1 MLETGWVSGV
11 DGSARH
17 HVVVIG
23 GGFGGLQAVKV
34 LRGADVDV
42 TLIDRNNYH
51 LFQPLNYQV
60 ATGSLA
66 PSEIAA
72 PLRGVFRRDENV
84 RVLLGDVTCFDL
96 HDRELSI
103 APVVPGGSG
112 FTLRYDSLL
121 VSGGS
126 SYSYFGHEEW
136 RSIALEVKSL
146 DSAIEV
152 RGRILG
158 AFEAAEIESDP
169 KVRASWLTFVVVGAG
184 PTGVEMA
191 GQIAELARATLP
203 AEFRQS
209 DPRTGRVLLVET
221 ANCVLTAFPKSLSA
235 RAKRSLEKLGVTPML
250 SHTVVDV
257 HSDSVEVQA
266 ADGTRTEIPARTVVW
281 AAGVTA
287 SPLARLLS
295 VACRAETDKA
305 GRLTVEPDLSLP
317 GCPEVLA
324 FGDMV
329 RIRDA
334 KSGEPRT
341 LPGLAPVAMQQGR
354 YAGRVITDRL
364 AGRETPPFR
373 YLDKGTL
380 ATIGRASAVADI
392 RGIHLSGFPAWVTW
406 LVVHLFYLIGFGN
419 RVLVVLQWADSFF
432 SRGRGARLITEVAET
447 PAHERVAMSP
457 PVGSDE
463 RGGVRAAR

>member
-1 MLETGWVSGV
+1 
-11 DGSARH
+11 
-17 HVVVIG
+17 VVVVG
-23 GGFGGLQAVKV
+23 GGFGGLQAVKT
-34 LRGADVDV
+34 LRKTDVDV

-66 PSEIAA
+66 ASEIAA
-72 PLRGVFRRDENV
+72 PLRGVFARDERV
-84 RVLLGDVTCFDL
+84 RVLLGDVTGFDL
-96 HDRELSI
+96 ERRELAV
-103 APVVPGGSG
+103 APVVPGGTG
-112 FTLRYDSLL
+112 FTVPYDSLL

-136 RSIALEVKSL
+136 RTMALEVKSL

-169 KVRASWLTFVVVGAG
+169 DARASWLTFVVVGAG

-191 GQIAELARATLP
+191 GQIAELARDTLP
-203 AEFRQS
+203 GQFRQA
-209 DPRTGRVLLVET
+209 DPRSGRVLLIET
-221 ANCVLTAFPKSLSA
+221 ADRVLTAFPESLSA
-235 RAKRSLEKLGVTPML
+235 SAKEALEELGVTPML

-257 HSDSVEVQA
+257 QSERVEVQD
-266 ADGTRTEIPARTVVW
+266 ADGTRTEIPTRTVVW

-287 SPLARLLS
+287 SPLARVLGE
-295 VACRAETDKA
+295 ACGAEIDRA
-305 GRLTVEPDLSLP
+305 GRLTVEPDLTLP
-317 GCPEVLA
+317 GHPEVLA

-334 KSGEPRT
+334 KTGQAQT

-354 YAGRVITDRL
+354 YAGRLITDRL
-364 AGRETPPFR
+364 SGRATPPFR
-373 YLDKGTL
+373 YRDKGTL
-380 ATIGRASAVADI
+380 ATIGRARAVADI
-392 RGIHLSGFPAWVTW
+392 RGVHLSGFLAWVTW

-419 RVLVVLQWADSFF
+419 RVLVLLHWANSFF
-432 SRGRGARLITEVAET
+432 THGRAARLITEVAET
-447 PAHERVAMSP
+447 PAHERA
-457 PVGSDE
+457 PVGT
-463 RGGVRAAR
+463 GARLGDP

>member
-1 MLETGWVSGV
+1 VSDYV
-11 DGSARH
+11 QTSRRNR
-17 HVVVIG
+17 VVVVG
-23 GGFGGLQAVKV
+23 GGFGGLEAVKK

-51 LFQPLNYQV
+51 LFQPLSYQV

-84 RVLLGDVTCFDL
+84 RVLLGEVTGFDL
-96 HDRELSI
+96 ERRELAI
-103 APVVPGGSG
+103 APVVPGGSPW
-112 FTLRYDSLL
+112 TIQYDTLL

-136 RSIALEVKSL
+136 RSLALEVKSL
-146 DSAIEV
+146 DSALEV

-158 AFEAAEIESDP
+158 AFEQAEIEGDP
-169 KVRASWLTFVVVGAG
+169 RERMAWLTFVVVGAG

-209 DPRTGRVLLVET
+209 DPRSGRVLLIEMSDR
-221 ANCVLTAFPKSLSA
+221 VLTAFPESLSA
-235 RAKRSLEKLGVTPML
+235 KARRSLEKLGVTPML
-250 SHTVVDV
+250 SHMVTNV
-257 HSDSVEVQA
+257 HEDCVEVRA
-266 ADGTRTEIPARTVVW
+266 EDGTSTEIPTRTIVW

-287 SPLARLLS
+287 SPLARLLGES
-295 VACRAETDKA
+295 GDAEVDRS
-305 GRLTVEPDLSLP
+305 GHLTVEPDLSLP
-317 GCPEVLA
+317 GHPEVLA

-334 KSGEPRT
+334 HTGEPQR

-354 YAGRVITDRL
+354 YAGRLVADRV
-364 AGRETPPFR
+364 AGRSTPPFH

-392 RGIHLSGFPAWVTW
+392 RGIHLSGFLAWLTW

-419 RVLVVLQWADSFF
+419 RVLVILHWANSFF
-432 SRGRGARLITEVAET
+432 TRGRGARLITEVAEI
-447 PAHERVAMSP
+447 PAHERVGA
-457 PVGSDE
+457 
-463 RGGVRAAR
+463 